1 MKMQIL
7 IPRIPSSRTVLVL
20 LFLAATAFG
29 LLGMNARPA
38 HALSLYSVNQ
48 TKSGLAVSD
57 PLNAQLSQAQL
68 AASTLWTFGG
78 SAAVFNAPFA
88 FNEDANGLHIGVQAT
103 SAAPYAG
110 YYAELLNN
118 AVLSH
123 AVLTAPSRTVPSGY
137 PNVALYVQTGGPN
150 VDYVECGAVTSSA
163 LTYWQVGMATGDPTH
178 ASTFQPLY
186 IDMSLNQPLTRDCT
200 IVTNGQNLLTVY
212 LDGTQVFT
220 NSNLNLGYQAPF
232 QFFIETQTSY
242 TGGMFYGTFQDFYL
256 ANGDSVTVTNMPANS
271 VAQIVASPSGQVLAS
286 APADGSGTAK
296 LPIGNIHMPV
306 VANIQVTLLGLVVGS
321 TSSPVSIWGGDSYAL
336 SLPLGL
342 AGGLVGAGPS
352 PSGASASVAVPTP
365 TTIAPAVGGAVQS
378 AAAPSIGA
386 VASAA
391 PSSKAAAGPV
401 TAVTATPLTA
411 LSLLAALGGGP
422 RRGSTLGQEEPC

>member
-1 MKMQIL
+1 MDSTSMKKQIPL
-7 IPRIPSSRTVLVL
+7 LLFPSRRTVLVS
-20 LFLAATAFG
+20 LFLAATALG
-29 LLGMNARPA
+29 LLGMNVRPA
-38 HALSLYSVNQ
+38 HAVPLYSVSQ
-48 TKSGLAVSD
+48 TQSGLAVSD

-78 SAAVFNAPFA
+78 SATVFNAPFA

-110 YYAELLNN
+110 YYAELWNN

-163 LTYWQVGMATGDPTH
+163 LTYWQVGMATGDPNH

-212 LDGTQVFT
+212 LDNTQVYT
-220 NSNLNLGYQAPF
+220 SSTLNLGYQAPF

-256 ANGDSVTVTNMPANS
+256 ANGDSVTVTNLPPNS
-271 VAQIVASPSGQVLAS
+271 VAQIVSPSGQVLAS
-286 APADGSGTAK
+286 SPADGSGTAK
-296 LPIGNIHMPV
+296 LPIGQFHMPL
-306 VANIQVTLLGLVVGS
+306 VANIQVTLLGLAVGS
-321 TSSPVSIWGGDSYAL
+321 TSSPVSIWGGDAYTV

-342 AGGLVGAGPS
+342 AGGLVGASQNPSAPS
-352 PSGASASVAVPTP
+352 PAA
-365 TTIAPAVGGAVQS
+365 IAPAVQS
-378 AAAPSIGA
+378 AAASSLTGA
-386 VASAA
+386 AASAA
-391 PSSKAAAGPV
+391 PLSKAAAGPV
-401 TAVTATPLTA
+401 AAATATPLTA
-411 LSLLAALGGGP
+411 LSLIAALGGSTPRRPSIGQEGP
-422 RRGSTLGQEEPC
+422 R